1 MGSDKDGFLCYHAI
15 VIAWKFAPNFGAP
28 PKQFGERKDTLMRMR
43 RLCSCM
49 MALLLAVSLPLTV
62 FAETYD
68 LENGSIIVS
77 SNESGQYVT

>member
-1 MGSDKDGFLCYHAI
+1 
-15 VIAWKFAPNFGAP
+15 
-28 PKQFGERKDTLMRMR
+28 
-43 RLCSCM
+43 M

-77 SNESGQYVT
+77 SNESGQYVTQKDHGIF